1 MDGIFLINKEKGC
14 SSFDVIRTLKR
25 KFSEKKMGHTGTL
38 DPFAE
43 GLLIVCLGKATKA
56 IPFLEDDDKD
66 YFHITQ
72 RKELK
77 HFYFQNKH

>member
-25 KFSEKKMGHTGTL
+25 NFSEKKIGQTGTL

-43 GLLIVCLGKATKA
+43 GLKNVCLGKATKA
-56 IPFLEDDDKD
+56 IPILEVDDKD
-66 YFHITQ
+66 YFF
-72 RKELK
+72 LK
-77 HFYFQNKH
+77 TMIKII

>member
-14 SSFDVIRTLKR
+14 SSFDVIRALKR

-56 IPFLEDDDKD
+56 IPFLEDDD
-66 YFHITQ
+66 T
-72 RKELK
+72 RLW
-77 HFYFQNKH
+77 